1 MWRAVPLLTPVLLE
15 GRASLLFI
23 VNLVLVSVLGLHSL
37 VLLLVRGGLV
47 QSVKGC
53 SRREDGGRL
62 RPWRQ
67 DGGAWAP
74 FRTIAGEGRVGAEQG
89 PALDLTLRG
98 PWGLR
103 VIPPA

>member
-15 GRASLLFI
+15 GQASLPFI
-23 VNLVLVSVLGLHSL
+23 VNLVLVSVLGLRSL

-62 RPWRQ
+62 GPWRQ
-67 DGGAWAP
+67 AGG
-74 FRTIAGEGRVGAEQG
+74 
-89 PALDLTLRG
+89 RG
-98 PWGLR
+98 PLSGRQLEKVESGQSR
-103 VIPPA
+103 ALH